1 MGCEC
6 CACRGLA
13 FFGATVLSF
22 CYGRFA
28 RPPDDA
34 AIFRLAA
41 PSSPAQIASSEKP
54 PLRAGP
60 DKSQI
65 CTFRHRSA
73 SRNATLRSLPR
84 IRFVSSRDVHRRI
97 ASPNCVAELAA
108 LLRRLTLLV
117 MLALCRARR
126 EPESSETLS
135 SLIVSFLN
143 ASLARIKAHITSSP
157 PRYAYRLRGRE
168 SELFGRW

>member
-1 MGCEC
+1 M
-6 CACRGLA
+6 
-13 FFGATVLSF
+13 
-22 CYGRFA
+22 
-28 RPPDDA
+28 
-34 AIFRLAA
+34 AA

-54 PLRAGP
+54 PFGCGANR
-60 DKSQI
+60 DQI

-108 LLRRLTLLV
+108 LPRCLTLLV

-143 ASLARIKAHITSSP
+143 ASLARVKAYITRSP

-168 SELFGRW
+168 SELFGRCRECFALNSQKTPELLGHWLECSA

>member
-1 MGCEC
+1 M
-6 CACRGLA
+6 
-13 FFGATVLSF
+13 
-22 CYGRFA
+22 
-28 RPPDDA
+28 
-34 AIFRLAA
+34 AA

-108 LLRRLTLLV
+108 LPRRLTLLV

-126 EPESSETLS
+126 ELGTRFARRVRFPMGCEPPQGAVMESSETLS

-143 ASLARIKAHITSSP
+143 ASLVRVKAQITRSP
-157 PRYAYRLRGRE
+157 PRSVNGLRGRR
-168 SELFGRW
+168 SKLFGLW